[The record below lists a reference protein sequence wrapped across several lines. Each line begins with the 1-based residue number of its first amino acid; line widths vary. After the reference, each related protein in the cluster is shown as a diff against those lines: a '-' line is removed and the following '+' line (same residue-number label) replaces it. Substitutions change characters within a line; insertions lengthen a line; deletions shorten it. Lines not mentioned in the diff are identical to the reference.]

1 MLGIYSPISVVP
13 FFQLHFKSFAADPL
27 ISRYQILQLYHCK
40 SKVKFLGIIQ
50 VIFFCNEHYT
60 HTEFDVFYTFLE
72 CWKFFPLIFYKQNDF
87 SFWPYFVQYCFIMF
101 MKTHYNLVK
110 ANFMI
115 NREEKRGA
123 YLSKNSKIAITS
135 VCQSHHRQ
143 P

>member
-50 VIFFCNEHYT
+50 VIFFLQRTLYSHRIWCIL
-60 HTEFDVFYTFLE
+60 FLE
-72 CWKFFPLIFYKQNDF
+72 YWKCFPLIFYKQNDF

-123 YLSKNSKIAITS
+123 YLSKNSKIAIPS

>member
-60 HTEFDVFYTFLE
+60 HTEFEVRILYIFRMLKVF
-72 CWKFFPLIFYKQNDF
+72 
-87 SFWPYFVQYCFIMF
+87 SPYFLQA
-101 MKTHYNLVK
+101 K
-110 ANFMI
+110 
-115 NREEKRGA
+115 
-123 YLSKNSKIAITS
+123 
-135 VCQSHHRQ
+135 
-143 P
+143 